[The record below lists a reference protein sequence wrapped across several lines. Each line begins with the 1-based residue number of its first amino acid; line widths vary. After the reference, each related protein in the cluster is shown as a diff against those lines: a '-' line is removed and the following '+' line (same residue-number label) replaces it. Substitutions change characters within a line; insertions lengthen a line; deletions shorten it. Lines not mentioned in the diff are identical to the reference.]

1 MKSRTAVVVALG
13 TAQTLAWASS
23 FYLPAMLAAPMARD
37 LGVLPSHVYAALSMA
52 LIISALVSPWAGR
65 TIDRLGGRRVLLV
78 SSGLFATA
86 LVMLGLAQG
95 PWSLAAAWAVM
106 GLAMGCGLY
115 DAAFAALVRLFGSDS
130 RRAITGIT
138 LIAGFAST
146 VGWPLSAWMDTLWG
160 WRGACFGW
168 AALHLL
174 VGLPLNLRLPRAA
187 AASDR
192 GLWVTAAAAVSP
204 ATAQAAPLGGAANPA
219 APAVLPAPATL
230 AAAADREPAPVPR
243 GRLVQVA
250 TLFTLMG
257 FVSTSIATH
266 LPALLQVAGATLAA
280 AVALAALAGPAQ
292 VAARLIE
299 IGVLSRYSPLL
310 AARLATLGHPLG
322 AVLLLIGGVG
332 WALPFVVIH
341 GLGNGLLTIVRGTL
355 PLALFGAQGYGAR
368 QGLIS
373 LPGRLLG
380 ALSPWLMGLAI
391 ERWGAGALWL
401 TTASGLAALLTLL
414 LMRLPAGAA
423 GAEPALP
430 APSARP

>member
-1 MKSRTAVVVALG
+1 MVLALG

-52 LIISALVSPWAGR
+52 LVISALVSPWAGR
-65 TIDRLGGRRVLLV
+65 HVDHRGGRRVLLV
-78 SSGLFATA
+78 SGALFAA
-86 LVMLGLAQG
+86 GLSMLGLAQG
-95 PWSLAAAWAVM
+95 PLSLVAAWVVL

-115 DAAFAALVRLFGSDS
+115 DTAFAALVRLFGSDA

-146 VGWPLSAWMDTLWG
+146 VGWPLSAWMETVWG

-174 VGLPLNLRLPRAA
+174 VGLPLNLRLPRVRETGSAAGVVDTASASASAPA
-187 AASDR
+187 AAS
-192 GLWVTAAAAVSP
+192 GP
-204 ATAQAAPLGGAANPA
+204 A
-219 APAVLPAPATL
+219 PAPATVPPP
-230 AAAADREPAPVPR
+230 AAAEPAAR
-243 GRLVQVA
+243 GRLVLVA

-266 LPALLQVAGATLAA
+266 LPALLQAAGITLAA
-280 AVALAALAGPAQ
+280 AVALAALAGPSQ

-299 IGVLSRYSPLL
+299 LGFLSRYSPLL

-322 AVLLLIGGVG
+322 AVLLLIGGAG

-355 PLALFGAQGYGAR
+355 PLALFGAGGYGAR
-368 QGLIS
+368 QGWIS
-373 LPGRLLG
+373 LPARLLG
-380 ALSPWLMGLAI
+380 ALSPWLMGLAL

-401 TTASGLAALLTLL
+401 TAASGLAALLTLL
-414 LMRLPAGAA
+414 LMRLPVAPAPAA
-423 GAEPALP
+423 ALP
-430 APSARP
+430 GGGARP

>member
-1 MKSRTAVVVALG
+1 VVVALG

-37 LGVLPSHVYAALSMA
+37 LGVLPSHVYAALSMSL
-52 LIISALVSPWAGR
+52 LIAALVSPWAGR
-65 TIDRLGGRRVLLV
+65 HIDRLGGRRLLLA
-78 SSGLFATA
+78 SSGLFALA

-95 PWSLAAAWAVM
+95 PWSLAAAWVVM

-115 DAAFAALVRLFGSDS
+115 DAAFAALVRLFGSDA

-146 VGWPLSAWMDTLWG
+146 VGWPLSAWMETVWG
-160 WRGACFGW
+160 WRGACAGW

-187 AASDR
+187 AAGTVS
-192 GLWVTAAAAVSP
+192 GAAAAAP
-204 ATAQAAPLGGAANPA
+204 AA
-219 APAVLPAPATL
+219 APAGPP
-230 AAAADREPAPVPR
+230 AAAPPADGPPAVPSVPSVPR
-243 GRLVQVA
+243 GRLVLVA

-266 LPALLQVAGATLAA
+266 LPTLLQVAGATLAG
-280 AVALAALAGPAQ
+280 AVALAALAGPSQ

-299 IGVLSRYSPLL
+299 LGFLSRFSPLL

-355 PLALFGAQGYGAR
+355 PLALFGAAGYGAR
-368 QGLIS
+368 QGWIS

-380 ALSPWLMGLAI
+380 AVSPWLMGLAI
-391 ERWGAGALWL
+391 ERLGAGALWL
-401 TTASGLAALLTLL
+401 TAASGLAALLTLL
-414 LMRLPAGAA
+414 LVRLPAGPGA
-423 GAEPALP
+423 GRA
-430 APSARP
+430 ARPIPPARP